1 MPVVLNVIPINAF
14 ARQRRAKLVVLGVIP
29 VRVVLP
35 NAVVRRAARSVVYA
49 SLRRLMGAPAQPA
62 VAADR
67 CARAILGS
75 LGGGTMRSRQLN
87 GNPLDGPQYP

>member
-1 MPVVLNVIPINAF
+1 MVPKPVV
-14 ARQRRAKLVVLGVIP
+14 RGVVP

-62 VAADR
+62 HAVDAATRPQDR
-67 CARAILGS
+67 CFFE
-75 LGGGTMRSRQLN
+75 TENRSNVFPIDWWRRN
-87 GNPLDGPQYP
+87 